1 MGCTLKNI
9 LQNENPEVSNSLT
22 IKNHGMSPMYIEK
35 ILWNMGK
42 RKKNHPTYLLS
53 LAFAKLKVFHKTY
66 LFYNISTKCLVFV
79 SQFGQQLFNCTV
91 NVSKMF
97 TSVISQ

>member
-1 MGCTLKNI
+1 M
-9 LQNENPEVSNSLT
+9 VSKVHRKDSM
-22 IKNHGMSPMYIEK
+22 KHGQK
-35 ILWNMGK
+35 
-42 RKKNHPTYLLS
+42 KKNHPTYLLS

-79 SQFGQQLFNCTV
+79 SQFGQQLLNCTV